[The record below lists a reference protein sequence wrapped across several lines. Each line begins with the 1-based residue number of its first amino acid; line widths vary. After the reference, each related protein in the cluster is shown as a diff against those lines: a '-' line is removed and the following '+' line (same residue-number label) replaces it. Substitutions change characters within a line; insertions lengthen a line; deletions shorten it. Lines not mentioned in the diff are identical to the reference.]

1 MPVPLNRSLSIP
13 LSADRRPPGSP
24 ATWGQSLQSFT
35 KKGWR
40 WAAGD
45 EKTQILEYD
54 GTTVRLFES
63 HCSPSPGTNYG
74 WYYEPGYGA
83 NDNPWSGWR
92 YSDPRGFRATV
103 SNQCYEKFKEVAL
116 GANASWGATVA
127 EGREAFGLVAQRAG
141 TLASAY
147 RALRKGN
154 FRRFT
159 KILKVKPKRKHSR
172 WAAKKI
178 PKSIVRRV
186 SRQSSA
192 LWLEYWFGWA
202 PLAGEIYS
210 STVALTA
217 EKIEG
222 KHWAASG
229 TVLAPMEYTYAWG
242 ATMASQKR
250 YREAGSY
257 FVKMG
262 ATVRYDNPDHQLVQQ
277 MGLANPLA
285 IAWELVP
292 FSFVV
297 DWFTNVGDVIGS
309 ITDMYGVSL
318 TDAYTSTILKT
329 TVTQETRVY
338 GKTSD
343 LLRYRYRLFIQTRR
357 RGLATPIAVVP
368 VLANF
373 GQSKTRAATAVSL
386 LIQLFVGK

>member
-35 KKGWR
+35 KAGWR
-40 WAAGD
+40 WVAGD
-45 EKTQILEYD
+45 RKTQILEYN
-54 GTTVRLFES
+54 GTTMRLIDAQ
-63 HCSPSPGTNYG
+63 CSPSPDAFYG
-74 WYYEPGYGA
+74 WYYEPGWAY
-83 NDNPWSGWR
+83 DNPWSGWR
-92 YSDPRGFRATV
+92 YTESGEFTVPV

-116 GANASWGATVA
+116 GANASWGATIA
-127 EGREAFGLVAQRAG
+127 EGREAFGLVAQRVG
-141 TLASAY
+141 TLTSAY
-147 RALRKGN
+147 RALRKGD

-172 WAAKKI
+172 WAARKV
-178 PKSIVRRV
+178 PKSIVRKV

-217 EKIEG
+217 EKTEG

-229 TVLAPMEYTYAWG
+229 SVLPLRVYSYAWG
-242 ATMASQKR
+242 ATMDSQKR
-250 YREAGSY
+250 YSEAGSY

-262 ATVRYDNPDHQLVQQ
+262 AVVRYDNPNHQLVQQ
-277 MGLANPLA
+277 LGLANPLA

-318 TDAYTSTILKT
+318 TDSYTSTILRT

-343 LLRYRYRLFIQTRR
+343 LLRYRYRLYHQTRR
-357 RGLATPIAVVP
+357 KGLTAPIPVVP